1 MTCARAV
8 PGKGFKRCC
17 LKSGHYDG
25 SKRDYFFPRVA
36 KRLASKAKAKLPAVG
51 QFPITALIGSLLVAL
66 PPHSSEAWD
75 VGFFLLSQDSI

>member
-1 MTCARAV
+1 MARKNSWRNSGEMTCARAV

-36 KRLASKAKAKLPAVG
+36 KRLASKAKAK
-51 QFPITALIGSLLVAL
+51 TSCRGSVSDHRINREFACCAA
-66 PPHSSEAWD
+66 SA
-75 VGFFLLSQDSI
+75 